1 MALTDEQKMQ
11 IIKEATASG
20 YKGSFQDL
28 FDQQEAAMAPEQSA
42 QPMEQM
48 PEQPM
53 QPPMQT
59 SDMPSMQQMQDGD
72 LVQSYA
78 SAAPGV
84 GNMPMGENVGTILE
98 SASTYKEGGFRGIKY
113 ADKYGATYNGMAKKK
128 FQDGGF
134 DGDPEMMFRD
144 KYNT

>member
-11 IIKEATASG
+11 IIKEATAQG
-20 YKGSFQDL
+20 YKGSFQEL

-72 LVQSYA
+72 LVQDRKS
-78 SAAPGV
+78 V
-84 GNMPMGENVGTILE
+84 V
-98 SASTYKEGGFRGIKY
+98 
-113 ADKYGATYNGMAKKK
+113 
-128 FQDGGF
+128 
-134 DGDPEMMFRD
+134 
-144 KYNT
+144 